1 MLMHFCRLFKGAN
14 LGRMDKGRNR
24 LSFKDIA
31 GIDDIKA
38 EVEELVAFLKNP
50 NRFLNL
56 GARAPAGVLLVGNPG
71 TGMIPAT
78 HA

>member
-1 MLMHFCRLFKGAN
+1 
-14 LGRMDKGRNR
+14 MDKGRNR

-50 NRFLNL
+50 NRFLEL

-71 TGMIPAT
+71 TGQLLQLLGLFMLRGHFSPSE
-78 HA
+78 